1 MMRNERVVKV
11 TERLVSKKASKART
25 WLIMSNEGQRQTVE
39 AGKPTIMQR
48 TGLAARDLRILDPML
63 SYPSTIMGRDKAM
76 VLNLEQIKAIVSA
89 HEVLLLNSR
98 DPSVVPFVEELHA
111 RILHHHSI
119 IIDHS
124 QDDEDKKDEDEIKQ
138 VNDKKK
144 IIPFEFVVLEACLE
158 DVISS
163 LENEANILEL
173 EAYPALDKL
182 TSKISTLNLE
192 RVRHIK
198 SRLVALTARVQR
210 VKDELE
216 NLLDDDGDMAELYLT
231 NKLSQ
236 QKFENSSTVSSMNN
250 NGDDIMMNQVLQ
262 PNIADRTLSESSLK
276 QGGDLTDHDDSKSIV
291 SGEIPKSQAGTV
303 NSGVGSV
310 EELEKL
316 LGAYFVQIGSTLNK
330 LSMLNEYVEDTED
343 YINITL
349 DDKQNRILQT
359 GVHIGTISV
368 IVNSFIVVTGI
379 FGMNIHID
387 IFNAEDDK
395 LFFVTIILCTAACL
409 ILYFLAMLWYKK
421 KHML

>member
-1 MMRNERVVKV
+1 MRNERVEKV
-11 TERLVSKKASKART
+11 GKREISRKGSKARR
-25 WLIMSNEGQRQTVE
+25 WLMMGSEGQRHTVE
-39 AGKPTIMQR
+39 AGKATIMQR
-48 TGLAARDLRILDPML
+48 TGLTARDLRILDPML
-63 SYPSTIMGRDKAM
+63 SYPSTIMARDKAM
-76 VLNLEQIKAIVSA
+76 VLNLEQIKAIVTA

-98 DPSVVPFVEELHA
+98 DPSVVPFVEQLHA
-111 RILHHHSI
+111 TILHHHTAI
-119 IIDHS
+119 IHHS
-124 QDDEDKKDEDEIKQ
+124 QDDQEKKDEDEIKQ
-138 VNDKKK
+138 VNNNKK

-192 RVRHIK
+192 RVRHVK

-210 VKDELE
+210 VRDELE
-216 NLLDDDGDMAELYLT
+216 KLLDDDGDMAELYLT
-231 NKLSQ
+231 DKLSQ
-236 QKFENSSTVSSMNN
+236 QKLENSSTSSSMNN

-262 PNIADRTLSESSLK
+262 PNTPDRTLSEISLE
-276 QGGDLTDHDDSKSIV
+276 QGPDLIYHEDSESVV
-291 SGEIPKSQAGTV
+291 SGQIPKTQAATV
-303 NSGVGSV
+303 NSDVGSV

-368 IVNSFIVVTGI
+368 IVNSFILVT
-379 FGMNIHID
+379 
-387 IFNAEDDK
+387 
-395 LFFVTIILCTAACL
+395 
-409 ILYFLAMLWYKK
+409 
-421 KHML
+421 